1 MGNGMNRLFHIA
13 IVLLVGL
20 GLFLGPVATDAS
32 IVAASPLEHSD
43 GHHKADCDDMH
54 AAHDAA
60 HGDHASHCC
69 IAGTAGIALPPNAV
83 VYAFSLAS
91 SSRVSAHDDIE
102 AAGPLYGIFRPPR
115 NA

>member
-1 MGNGMNRLFHIA
+1 MNRLFHIA

-20 GLFLGPVATDAS
+20 GLFLGPVATNAS
-32 IVAASPLEHSD
+32 IVAASPFEHSD

-69 IAGTAGIALPPNAV
+69 IAGTAGIALPTNTI